1 MLLKLIPSTVLSE
14 WVIANTWRRVVVM
27 RGRRMV
33 MVVMMRRGRRMVMVM
48 MRGRWSGG
56 QCGYTAT
63 NMMLILILYKLE
75 EEKDEKTEEK
85 NADNL
90 TSRCLS
96 YLTPR

>member
-33 MVVMMRRGRRMVMVM
+33 MVM
-48 MRGRWSGG
+48 MRGKRSGG

-75 EEKDEKTEEK
+75 EEKDEKMEEK
-85 NADNL
+85 NDDNL
-90 TSRCLS
+90 TSRQVS

>member
-33 MVVMMRRGRRMVMVM
+33 VMRGRRMVMVVMMRRGMVWRGRRMVM
-48 MRGRWSGG
+48 MRGRRSRG

-63 NMMLILILYKLE
+63 NMMLILVL
-75 EEKDEKTEEK
+75 
-85 NADNL
+85 
-90 TSRCLS
+90 
-96 YLTPR
+96 